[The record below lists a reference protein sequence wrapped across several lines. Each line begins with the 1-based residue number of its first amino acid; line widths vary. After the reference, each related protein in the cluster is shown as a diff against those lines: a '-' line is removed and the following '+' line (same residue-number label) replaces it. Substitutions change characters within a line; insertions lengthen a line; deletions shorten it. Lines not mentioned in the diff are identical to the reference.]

1 MHISKW
7 LLIHD
12 ASWTRHE
19 LAHAPPNLITDAM
32 RPRSNLINALVMY
45 MCRQFETLQ
54 KISDYIY
61 N

>member
-19 LAHAPPNLITDAM
+19 LAHAPLNLITDAM
-32 RPRSNLINALVMY
+32 RPRSNLINAVVMY
-45 MCRQFETLQ
+45 MCRQLGL
-54 KISDYIY
+54 KYY
-61 N
+61 KK